1 MIVSIGTIW
10 ISPASSNG
18 SSTFT
23 SLDSVL
29 TLRLNI
35 LAVAEVGNRET
46 PFGILQL
53 LLKTQGV
60 GLVTRY
66 LGRCG
71 ARGKIRCDERKDEL
85 EDNVLPGTG
94 SYAGVPSVFMGST
107 QFPPL
112 RQGSSQV
119 LASEFLEGKVKA
131 PWPGCGLSIGVA
143 AFETFDRVPSS
154 VTLER

>member
-53 LLKTQGV
+53 LKTQGV

-85 EDNVLPGTG
+85 EDNVLLPGTG

-112 RQGSSQV
+112 RPKV
-119 LASEFLEGKVKA
+119 LASEGLEGKVKA